1 MLLILIGLV
10 FGAPILWTVSVGAVR
25 EARRMRQQDPR
36 TGCQEWVAIRG
47 LRGRLY
53 RCGEP
58 ICAGGSRCLRHERG
72 ADENTEQ
79 THPDSVLI
87 DEPQAVGRALA
98 LARIG
103 VPLAIAASVAAVV
116 LLVWALQRAA

>member
-10 FGAPILWTVSVGAVR
+10 FGAPILWTISVGALR
-25 EARRMRQQDPR
+25 EARRMRRQDPR
-36 TGCQEWVAIRG
+36 TGCQEWVAVRG
-47 LRGRLY
+47 MRGRLY
-53 RCGEP
+53 RCSEP

-72 ADENTEQ
+72 ADESAEE
-79 THPDSVLI
+79 THPGAALI
-87 DEPQAVGRALA
+87 DEPQGVGRALA

-103 VPLAIAASVAAVV
+103 VPLAVAASVAAVV